1 METFIGIIVIL
12 AIAILLIKKYK
23 PSWYEL
29 GKKYFSDKFSSTEKT
44 VKKATKKK

>member
-23 PSWYEL
+23 PSWYEAAKTYITNTIKSN
-29 GKKYFSDKFSSTEKT
+29 KKT
-44 VKKATKKK
+44 TKKK

>member
-23 PSWYEL
+23 PSWYKIAKTYITNKIKNN
-29 GKKYFSDKFSSTEKT
+29 KKT
-44 VKKATKKK
+44 TKKK

>member
-12 AIAILLIKKYK
+12 AIAVLLIKKYK

-29 GKKYFSDKFSSTEKT
+29 AKTYIINTIKGNKKT
-44 VKKATKKK
+44 TKKK